1 MVDPKILRNNPDQA
15 AEQIAQAIRASGG
28 SLQPVYESIEA
39 ALARVERS
47 GMPPEALLPAE
58 ARLGFLGRQKK
69 DGASF
74 LTAYSDV
81 IGENLCKPGCK
92 LRIAVESGLTAS
104 GAGLVTSILGALA
117 VPPVAIGIAAAIG
130 GAILALGVD
139 AFCRATV
146 PADGPT

>member
-1 MVDPKILRNNPDQA
+1 MVDPKTLQDNPDLA
-15 AEQIAQAIRASGG
+15 ALQIAEAIRASGG

-39 ALARVERS
+39 ALASVERS
-47 GMPPEALLPAE
+47 GMPPEALLSSE
-58 ARLGFLGRQKK
+58 ARLCFLCRKKK

-74 LTAYSDV
+74 LAAYSEV

-92 LRIAVESGLTAS
+92 LRTAVESGLTAS
-104 GAGLVTSILGALA
+104 GAGLVTSILAALA
-117 VPPVAIGIAAAIG
+117 LPPVAIGIAAAIG

-146 PADGPT
+146 VADGAA